1 MGVLFMAEVSD
12 TSSIPVPVERLVEYL
27 YPRRFRKGTLRI
39 IAEAFRFPFFRF
51 SSFARFNAM
60 YGEDDHS
67 GPSGS
72 TLYIRRT
79 SALYVFPQPSCS
91 MYRVPPQAVIR
102 PGRSKTAPKINQT
115 AVTRT
120 VAQHRP
126 GSS

>member
-12 TSSIPVPVERLVEYL
+12 TSSIPVPVERLVEYH

-60 YGEDDHS
+60 YGEDNHS

-91 MYRVPPQAVIR
+91 MYRVPRKP
-102 PGRSKTAPKINQT
+102 
-115 AVTRT
+115 
-120 VAQHRP
+120 
-126 GSS
+126 